1 MMGGGG
7 GGGPLTPQASQV
19 LKERSGVTVL
29 LLTFVTCGIYGLI
42 WKYQTTDELRIA
54 SGDESIKP
62 GLDLVLAFVTC
73 GIWAIYTDYRNAKK
87 LNDMLRALGSSRSDQ
102 STIIILLWVF
112 GLGFASIF
120 LLQEEFNALAKAAR
134 GERVLA
140 SVGRRTRA
148 SVSSVRSEVRAEI
161 AVGSSTDVDDRQWPS
176 GRRHCIRE
184 RSPVLSARD
193 SASSSPKER
202 ERAGTA
208 AAATQ
213 G

>member
-1 MMGGGG
+1 MMGG

-140 SVGRRTRA
+140 PGGRGSDRTPRPLGRRF
-148 SVSSVRSEVRAEI
+148 VGEI
-161 AVGSSTDVDDRQWPS
+161 AVGSSTDVDDRQRPS
-176 GRRHCIRE
+176 G
-184 RSPVLSARD
+184 
-193 SASSSPKER
+193 
-202 ERAGTA
+202 
-208 AAATQ
+208 
-213 G
+213 

>member
-1 MMGGGG
+1 MGG

-140 SVGRRTRA
+140 RRLVRSVG
-148 SVSSVRSEVRAEI
+148 VRGRNCCRIVD
-161 AVGSSTDVDDRQWPS
+161 THVDDRQRQAG
-176 GRRHCIRE
+176 GRHFIRE
-184 RSPVLSARD
+184 RMPVLSARD
-193 SASSSPKER
+193 RGSSSLKER
-202 ERAGTA
+202 AHAGTV